1 MRLRL
6 LLSLTGVVLV
16 VALLLFGLDILG
28 FVNSPMPVGRPVLYV
43 VPPGRSFSAVAEDL
57 AAKGLVGRPRYLI
70 WLARLQGLDERI
82 QAGEYRLTPGTTQLQ
97 FLDALVHGRVIHHS
111 FTLVEGWTFRQLL
124 AALRGADYLE
134 HTLDGLDDGQVMARL
149 GYADVFPEGRFLPD
163 TYFVTRQTKDTA
175 LLRRAYQAM
184 RQCLVQEWQQRDPNL
199 PYDTPRQALILASI
213 VEREAAL
220 ADERARIAGVFVRR
234 LRIGM
239 ALQADPTV
247 IYGLGDRFDGN
258 LTRADLEADTPYNTY
273 LHPGLPPTPIA
284 MPGTA
289 ALHAALHPE
298 RGMMMYFVARG
309 DGSHQFSET
318 LEEHSRAVRRYQ
330 RKREPGSP

>member
-1 MRLRL
+1 MHLRFL
-6 LLSLTGVVLV
+6 GLIGVVLV
-16 VALLLFGLDILG
+16 VALSLVGLDILG
-28 FVNSPMPVGRPVLYV
+28 FVNSPMRVERPLLYV
-43 VPPGRSFSAVAEDL
+43 VPPGRTFTGVAEDL

-70 WLARLQGLDERI
+70 WLARLRGLDGHI
-82 QAGEYRLTPGTTQLQ
+82 QAGEYQLTPATTQLQ
-97 FLDALVHGRVIHHS
+97 FLDALVHGRVIQHP

-134 HTLDGLDDGQVMARL
+134 HTLDGLDDGEVMARL
-149 GYADVFPEGRFLPD
+149 GHPGVNPEGRFLPD
-163 TYFVTRQTKDTA
+163 TYFVTRQTKDAA
-175 LLRRAYQAM
+175 LLQRAYQAM
-184 RQCLVQEWQQRDPNL
+184 RQRLAKEWQQRDPDL
-199 PYDTPRQALILASI
+199 PYDAPQQALILASI

-220 ADERARIAGVFVRR
+220 ADERAKIAGVFVRR

-247 IYGLGDRFDGN
+247 IYGLGDRFDGD

-273 LHPGLPPTPIA
+273 LHPGLPPAPIA
-284 MPGTA
+284 MPGNA

-298 RGMMMYFVARG
+298 GGTTMYFVARG

-318 LEEHSRAVRRYQ
+318 LAEHSRAVQRYQ